1 MDGASRVSGFEVGLV
16 LQSPTGELVEQTIR
30 LSFPTSNNETEYEV
44 VFAKLD
50 LTLMLAATKLEIK
63 SDSQLIIK

>member
-50 LTLMLAATKLEIK
+50 LTLMLVATKLEIK